1 MHWGMEF
8 AGYGGQK
15 GYPRLFLGAVP
26 VVYGWSTL
34 ALDPTSALIAQW
46 IGFTGL
52 WWADLKASNAG
63 WSKCLITTVGVNQTN
78 EICLLSTEVVLS
90 ISLLSLHSSWYL
102 VSDTISDTC

>member
-1 MHWGMEF
+1 MSFPICKFDGTGALHWGMEF

-63 WSKCLITTVGVNQTN
+63 WSKCLITTVSVNQTN
-78 EICLLSTEVVLS
+78 EICRA
-90 ISLLSLHSSWYL
+90 
-102 VSDTISDTC
+102 